1 MPYLEEVPMLKKPNA
16 PLVALLLVLAAVPAS
31 AHEHAHHHHAAP
43 AAKKLTLNAGQPWPT
58 DAPLRQAMGRIRQA
72 LAGELPQI
80 HAQRLDAAA
89 YAVLARTVEA
99 EVGNIVA
106 DCRLEPAADAQL
118 HLIVADLLAGSRQMA
133 GKKQRQAGAVK
144 VVQALNNYAT
154 YFADPGF
161 SRLDH

>member
-89 YAVLARTVEA
+89 YAVLARTVEV

>member
-1 MPYLEEVPMLKKPNA
+1 MPYLEEVPMSNRSNA
-16 PLVALLLVLAAVPAS
+16 PLVALLLALAVAAPAA
-31 AHEHAHHHHAAP
+31 AHEHAHHHAAP
-43 AAKKLTLNAGQPWPT
+43 APKKLTLNAGQPWPT

-80 HAQRLDAAA
+80 HAQRLDAAG

-161 SRLDH
+161 ARLDH